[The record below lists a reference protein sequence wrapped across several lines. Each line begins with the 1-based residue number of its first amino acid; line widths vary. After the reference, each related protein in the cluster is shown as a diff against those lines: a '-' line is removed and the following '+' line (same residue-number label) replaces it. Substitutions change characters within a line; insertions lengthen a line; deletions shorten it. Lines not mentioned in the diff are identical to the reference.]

1 MQVTEKGQVT
11 IPKRLREAAGILPG
25 SQVAFSLEGSK
36 IIIRKVGTGTNERR
50 SSLRAAAASVR
61 KSLDEPFRQMGS
73 EDIMAFLRP
82 VDDDHAGGGCK
93 LECA

>member
-25 SQVAFSLEGSK
+25 SQVSFALEGGK
-36 IIIRKVGTGTNERR
+36 IIIRKVGTGTDDRR
-50 SSLRAAAASVR
+50 KSLRAAAAKVR
-61 KSLDEPFRQMGS
+61 KSLDEPFRQMSS

-82 VDDDHAGGGCK
+82 DDDRA
-93 LECA
+93 

>member
-25 SQVAFSLEGSK
+25 SQVAFSLERGK
-36 IIIRKVGTGTNERR
+36 IIIRKAGTGTDDRR
-50 SSLRAAAASVR
+50 KLLRAAAAKVR
-61 KSLDEPFRQMGS
+61 KSLDSPFRQMDS

-82 VDDDHAGGGCK
+82 ADDDGA
-93 LECA
+93 